1 MKSKVAQPSTFL
13 KHIQKLAN
21 HITYDIAS
29 DILFEI
35 VHPFVQTKEK
45 PLVSQAL
52 NVIICFLKDIRIQK
66 DFFNH
71 ETINHIENLICD
83 REYCR
88 ICCDLLRIGIET
100 GSFLGQDV
108 TEQENIYQKLM
119 DLQINSSF
127 QILQSIDSFKAR
139 KIDDKDEL
147 VNCFHNAS
155 IFWFYN
161 LELYKRIPS
170 FREQFEKK
178 CEILET
184 ATPQQ
189 LLLTN
194 VIHKLL
200 ECFFKCNPS
209 KADSIDDTH
218 KASLRVTMTLANE
231 RNVGV
236 KKLDVSVG
244 LEELSSTSF
253 NEICQFYYQDLDND
267 SWYLNSLLNK
277 SDSVPIFDIN
287 QQIEAAP
294 VEDLQNHHL
303 VAGASINHPSDKET
317 FFGKIINLFS
327 YYLWNGAGENSRVH
341 GGKVN
346 DKANTDS
353 ALVITDVVERRECKK
368 YLLKIIE
375 SALSILFRFKGE
387 TECDGKFFLLLFLF
401 IFEIGCVK
409 KLCVLYKFYSTI
421 FLKVDLP
428 SSSLVTFRLSSG
440 EFQSCTSILP

>member
-21 HITYDIAS
+21 HITYDVAS
-29 DILFEI
+29 DIIFEI
-35 VHPFVQTKEK
+35 VHPFVQTKDK

-71 ETINHIENLICD
+71 ETINHIEKLICD

-127 QILQSIDSFKAR
+127 HILQSIDSCKAR
-139 KIDDKDEL
+139 KMTNDKGEL
-147 VNCFHNAS
+147 VNSFHNAS

-170 FREQFEKK
+170 FREQFEQK
-178 CEILET
+178 CQILEN

-189 LLLTN
+189 LLLTD

-209 KADSIDDTH
+209 KADSIDGTH
-218 KASLRVTMTLANE
+218 KASLRVTMTFANE

-236 KKLDVSVG
+236 KKFDVSGG

-267 SWYLNSLLNK
+267 SWYLRSLLDK
-277 SDSVPIFDIN
+277 SESVPIFDIN
-287 QQIEAAP
+287 QQVEDAP
-294 VEDLQNHHL
+294 VEDHQNHHL

-327 YYLWNGAGENSRVH
+327 YYLWNGAGTVH

-346 DKANTDS
+346 DKADAKS
-353 ALVITDVVERRECKK
+353 VLVITDVLERRECKK

-387 TECDGKFFLLLFLF
+387 SECDGKFLLLLLFSLCYF
-401 IFEIGCVK
+401 SIVITSFFPVFSYLSFFTEIVV
-409 KLCVLYKFYSTI
+409 LCK
-421 FLKVDLP
+421 
-428 SSSLVTFRLSSG
+428 
-440 EFQSCTSILP
+440 